1 MPWNLHEPRKDEFDF
16 GSGDNDMSQFL
27 DIVSYLKIAQEEDLF
42 VIIRPGPYIC
52 AEWEFGGLP
61 SWLLSDKTMHVRTM
75 YEGYRQRFVKY
86 FEQLMPLL
94 SNLQFTNDHGPII
107 AIQVTSLIIKFH
119 QNQTFQPN
127 QFLFKSRLKT
137 SMAILDMVIT
147 HAIKIT
153 YDIL

>member
-1 MPWNLHEPRKDEFDF
+1 
-16 GSGDNDMSQFL
+16 
-27 DIVSYLKIAQEEDLF
+27 
-42 VIIRPGPYIC
+42 
-52 AEWEFGGLP
+52 
-61 SWLLSDKTMHVRTM
+61 MHVRTM

-127 QFLFKSRLKT
+127 QFLFKTRLKT